1 MVIEVLEIHPDSV
14 ELGALAIFSKFTG
27 QNRLYMLGFAG
38 EEETGP
44 ACHVYFHDIRAFRSC
59 VGVDVVE
66 QFEDPV
72 VDLRMCHGP
81 EPCHRLQ
88 AGCQSIER

>member
-1 MVIEVLEIHPDSV
+1 
-14 ELGALAIFSKFTG
+14 
-27 QNRLYMLGFAG
+27 
-38 EEETGP
+38 
-44 ACHVYFHDIRAFRSC
+44 
-59 VGVDVVE
+59 VVE